1 MGDVP
6 NQLQNLTIPEQR
18 LIALYRHNSCIVKLH
33 SSFHSAS
40 TAQSALKG
48 NCISFP
54 QDVINIATTLP
65 LELDDLC
72 DSLKIIFVGCRTPP
86 KHQLKNILTVRKK
99 KVLEALQWLS
109 QNNPLYRYVTIN
121 QSTINKLPEDDIPE
135 CLWATMETSTD
146 VEAAE
151 NERSSYISDSLIQ
164 ATESNNTTTIP
175 IISR

>member
-1 MGDVP
+1 M
-6 NQLQNLTIPEQR
+6 
-18 LIALYRHNSCIVKLH
+18 SH
-33 SSFHSAS
+33 S
-40 TAQSALKG
+40 TK
-48 NCISFP
+48 
-54 QDVINIATTLP
+54 
-65 LELDDLC
+65 
-72 DSLKIIFVGCRTPP
+72 TPT
-86 KHQLKNILTVRKK
+86 KNILTVRKK

-135 CLWATMETSTD
+135 FLWATMETSTD

-164 ATESNNTTTIP
+164 ATESNYTTTIP